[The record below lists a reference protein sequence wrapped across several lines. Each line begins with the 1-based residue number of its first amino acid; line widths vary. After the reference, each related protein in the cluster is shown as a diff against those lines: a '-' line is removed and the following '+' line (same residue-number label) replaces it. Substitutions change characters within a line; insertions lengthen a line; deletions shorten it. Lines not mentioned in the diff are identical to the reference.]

1 MAALSAR
8 QAGTEGA
15 ICALRIGS
23 AGIFPVAYIDYYSQE
38 LQAKP
43 SENRQAG
50 MTKGTRAAGEAIVEA
65 RAVEAGYGANTVL
78 RDVSLLVPERRLT
91 VLAGP
96 NGSGKSTLLSL
107 LARVLKPTR
116 GAVLLDGKA
125 MAALPTRAVARRL
138 GLLPQAPLVPESLSV
153 YDLVSRGRYPHQGF
167 LKQWTDADEAAVERA
182 LAATTLTT
190 LAGRAVDS
198 LSGGQR
204 QRAFIAMT
212 LAQETPVI
220 LLDEPTTYL
229 DLRYQAEVMDLIGSL
244 THEHGRTVVTVLHDL
259 NAALQYADR
268 IVFLKAG
275 RIHTV
280 AEDLDTC
287 TESLIGEVFEAAVT
301 RLIHPVTG
309 KPAFLSVPSGRARA

>member
-1 MAALSAR
+1 MT
-8 QAGTEGA
+8 AGTTA
-15 ICALRIGS
+15 
-23 AGIFPVAYIDYYSQE
+23 
-38 LQAKP
+38 
-43 SENRQAG
+43 
-50 MTKGTRAAGEAIVEA
+50 TGEAILEA
-65 RAVEAGYGANTVL
+65 RTIEAGYGANTVL
-78 RDVSLLVPERRLT
+78 HDVSLLVPERRLT

-107 LARVLKPTR
+107 LSRVLKPTR
-116 GAVLLDGKA
+116 GTVLLDGEA
-125 MAALPTRAVARRL
+125 MAALPTRAVAKRL
-138 GLLPQAPLVPESLSV
+138 GLLPQAPLVPENISV

-167 LKQWTDADEAAVERA
+167 FKQWTDADEAAVGRA
-182 LAATTLTT
+182 LAATTLTA

-220 LLDEPTTYL
+220 LLDEPTTFL
-229 DLRYQAEVMDLIGSL
+229 DLRYQNEVMDLVGSL

-280 AEDLDTC
+280 VEDLDAC
-287 TESLIGEVFEAAVT
+287 TESLIGDVFEAGVT
-301 RLIHPVTG
+301 RLTHPVTG
-309 KPAFLSVPSGRARA
+309 KPAFLAVPSGKGRA

>member
-1 MAALSAR
+1 MTT
-8 QAGTEGA
+8 GT
-15 ICALRIGS
+15 
-23 AGIFPVAYIDYYSQE
+23 
-38 LQAKP
+38 
-43 SENRQAG
+43 
-50 MTKGTRAAGEAIVEA
+50 TAAGEAIVEA
-65 RAVEAGYGANTVL
+65 HSLEAAYGANTVL
-78 RDVSLLVPERRLT
+78 HDVSLLVPERRLT

-107 LARVLKPTR
+107 LSRVLKPTR
-116 GAVLLDGKA
+116 GTVLLDGKA
-125 MAALPTRAVARRL
+125 MAALPTREVAKKL
-138 GLLPQAPLVPESLSV
+138 GLLPQAPLVPESISV

-167 LKQWTDADEAAVERA
+167 LKQWSDADEAAVDRA
-182 LAATTLTT
+182 LAATTLTA

-220 LLDEPTTYL
+220 LLDEPTTFL
-229 DLRYQAEVMDLIGSL
+229 DLRYQNEVMDLIGSL
-244 THEHGRTVVTVLHDL
+244 THDHGRTVVTVLHDL

-280 AEDLDTC
+280 VEDLDTC
-287 TESLIGEVFEAAVT
+287 TESLIRDVFETAVT
-301 RLIHPVTG
+301 RLTHPVTG
-309 KPAFLSVPSGRARA
+309 KPAFLAVPSGKAGAS